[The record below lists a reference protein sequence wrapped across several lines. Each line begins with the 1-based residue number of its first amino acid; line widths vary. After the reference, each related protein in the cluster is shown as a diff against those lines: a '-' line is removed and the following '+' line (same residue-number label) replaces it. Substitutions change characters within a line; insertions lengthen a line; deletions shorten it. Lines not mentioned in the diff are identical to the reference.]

1 VGTVNDRARVPF
13 ALVGVLLV
21 VSSVTL
27 TATVGHHRPVS
38 TPAVDRAMEGATAES
53 VTELR
58 AAADDAAT
66 AAAAGPVTRPANTTA
81 GRALNDS
88 HPFRDA
94 LRLRLYL
101 RAAARLETVS
111 FRRGDVVAT
120 ASLPPVNATT
130 DGYREAIERVRLSST
145 GTDNA
150 AIRVEVDGLTFTAT
164 RNDDPVSTVER
175 SPSFVVANPA
185 LSLHDRTERFE
196 RRANAAVTEPGLG
209 RRLTARLYPIA
220 WTRGYAQYGGA
231 PISSVLGTRH
241 VELATNDALLAE
253 QQAAFG
259 TTDPGGEH
267 GIAAAGRRVATTD
280 LLSAAG
286 GENAWTD
293 AVLEGADD
301 LGPNPPAERPV
312 GTWRGSPP
320 ANPTVEVEVNGSADH
335 AYADVVGI
343 GTPGNVSSLLERAH
357 TVEARVTT
365 EVESRGS
372 RREPTPPGSGWRRV
386 ATSTDHRVTIEEIGG
401 RPPPSTEW
409 STRYG
414 TVFDARVT
422 ATTTRTWRRDNETTT
437 TEAVSEWSTRVG
449 VAVQARTVPIEGV
462 PTGDLDGVLE
472 DATRRASA
480 DALQAADGLRTAARD
495 AAIGAPPSVKTAAT
509 APATVERS
517 TLVEDLRPLRERTRN
532 VTVSIPARAV
542 GAGRANPPSKL
553 RSALRQRRA
562 TLRGPNAT
570 DARGRTR
577 LAVRAAYLERLDT
590 HLDSRADTHDR
601 TNEGITDA
609 ISRGID
615 PRRLDG
621 ALAAHRERNRPAS
634 ERLVDPAGNLSISVD
649 AAPSYLP
656 TSEVSRDRI
665 DVRGGGSVYPLKTR
679 NVNVFASPHDTVAE
693 SVVDRIPFL
702 GTDRVALSTAA
713 GTLAAMGNDTAPA
726 ERRALDAEVEAASAY
741 VRGELVAAMVKE
753 GVPEG
758 EAESALRSDAPTATE
773 ALLLANR
780 SAIDRAVEAVD
791 TANRDRLRVRLNRRL
806 AVALRDERARPRRA
820 PASEAGEAAR
830 KAYRKA
836 LTDVVANGTQGAT
849 EQARK
854 RALGKRLGALPAG
867 LPIAPVPGYWYAT
880 GNVWTVSVG
889 GTYERFTVR
898 ANRGDARAPVTYLR
912 DGRTV
917 RLRHD
922 GESRRLGTAERIA
935 FRTETVVVV
944 VVPPGKRGVGDT
956 DGVVDERSPGWPP

>member
-1 VGTVNDRARVPF
+1 MNDRARVPF

-27 TATVGHHRPVS
+27 TATVGHERPVS
-38 TPAVDRAMEGATAES
+38 TPAVDRAMEGVTAES

-58 AAADDAAT
+58 GAADDAAT
-66 AAAAGPVTRPANTTA
+66 AAAARPVTRPANTTA

-88 HPFRDA
+88 QPFRDA

-101 RAAARLETVS
+101 RAAARLETVT

-145 GTDNA
+145 GTDGA
-150 AIRVEVDGLTFTAT
+150 ALRVEIDGLRLTAT
-164 RNDDPVSTVER
+164 RNGEPVSTVER

-259 TTDPGGEH
+259 TTDPGGER

-301 LGPNPPAERPV
+301 LGPNPPDERPV

-320 ANPTVEVEVNGSADH
+320 ANPTVEVGVNGSADH

-343 GTPGNVSSLLERAH
+343 GTPGNVSSLVERAH
-357 TVEARVTT
+357 TVEARVAT

-372 RREPTPPGSGWRRV
+372 RREPTSPGSNWRRV
-386 ATSTDHRVTIEEIGG
+386 ATSTDHRVALEEIGS
-401 RPPPSTEW
+401 RPPHSTEW
-409 STRYG
+409 STRNG
-414 TVFDARVT
+414 AVFDAQVT
-422 ATTTRTWRRDNETTT
+422 ATTTRTWRRGNETTT
-437 TEAVSEWSTRVG
+437 TEAVSEWSTRIG
-449 VAVQARTVPIEGV
+449 VSVQARTVPIDGV
-462 PTGDLDGVLE
+462 PTGDLDGVLR

-480 DALQAADGLRTAARD
+480 DALQASDGLRGAARD
-495 AAIGAPPSVKTAAT
+495 AATGASSSPSVSTAAT
-509 APATVERS
+509 TPATVERS

-532 VTVSIPARAV
+532 VTISIPARAV

-553 RSALRQRRA
+553 RSEIRKRRTA
-562 TLRGPNAT
+562 LRGPNAT
-570 DARGRTR
+570 NARGRTR
-577 LAVRAAYLERLDT
+577 LAVRAAYLERLDN
-590 HLDSRADTHDR
+590 HLESRADTHNR

-615 PRRLDG
+615 PNRLDG
-621 ALAAHRERNRPAS
+621 ALAAHRARNRPAS
-634 ERLVDPAGNLSISVD
+634 EPLVDPAGNLSISVD

-713 GTLAAMGNDTAPA
+713 GTLAAMDDDVAPA
-726 ERRALDAEVEAASAY
+726 ERRALEAEVEAASAY
-741 VRGELVAAMVKE
+741 VRGELTAAMVEE
-753 GVPEG
+753 GIPEG
-758 EAESALRSDAPTATE
+758 EAESALRTDTTTASD
-773 ALLLANR
+773 ALLLANG

-791 TANRDRLRVRLNRRL
+791 TEDRDRLRVRLNRRL
-806 AVALRDERARPRRA
+806 EAALRDERGRPRRA
-820 PASEAGEAAR
+820 PANEAGEVAR
-830 KAYRKA
+830 EAYRKA
-836 LTDVVANGTQGAT
+836 LTDVVANGTQGAA

-880 GNVWTVSVG
+880 GNAWTVSVG

-898 ANRGDARAPVTYLR
+898 ANRGDVSTPVTYLR

-922 GESRRLGTAERIA
+922 GESRRLGTAERIS